1 MLLAHTFLNDNH
13 LVFKVVI
20 SVSAA
25 FYGSCFNR
33 NGGCRFNGVS
43 YVTQRGA
50 EAALSDEGRK
60 INEKNVKFYKTN
72 AEILKNAFKN
82 KNLWYNINDGSPY
95 VFAEVP
101 KGFSSADFC
110 ARLLRETGVVAAAG
124 SNFGKAGEG
133 FFRLSAFCSREDAF
147 WASEAVGNFL
157 ETL

>member
-1 MLLAHTFLNDNH
+1 MRHM
-13 LVFKVVI
+13 
-20 SVSAA
+20 
-25 FYGSCFNR
+25 
-33 NGGCRFNGVS
+33 
-43 YVTQRGA
+43 
-50 EAALSDEGRK
+50 
-60 INEKNVKFYKTN
+60 
-72 AEILKNAFKN
+72 ILKSNHFLYLVILFSVGYIQCECAFKN

-147 WASEAVGNFL
+147 WAGEAVGNFL